1 MELRRLGTSDIEIT
15 PIVLGTWGIG
25 GWWWGGSDDKQ
36 AAEAINRAID
46 LGVNCIDTAPVYGFG
61 RAERVVGDAISG
73 RRDEVVIATK
83 CGLRWDL
90 EEGQHFFDDD
100 TKEAGEVSVYRNLSR
115 DSIFTE
121 VEASLERLGVNHID
135 LYQCHWPE
143 ETTETEETMSA
154 LMELLEQDVIGAIG
168 VSNFNLEQ
176 HKECLRHGHLHSSQ
190 PRFSLLM
197 RDSITD
203 VIPFC
208 HDQDIATLVYSPL
221 EQGLLTGK
229 IDTETEFAEGDKRPL
244 NNPWFTEDAM
254 KQALEVIDNTIRP
267 IAADH
272 DATIAQVTIATT
284 IALEG
289 ITGALLGCRQPK
301 HVQENVGAAEVNLS
315 EDEIAR
321 IVDAFSHLEPQKG
334 FG

>member
-25 GWWWGGSDDKQ
+25 GWWWGGSDDEQ
-36 AAEAINRAID
+36 AKEAINRALD
-46 LGVNCIDTAPVYGFG
+46 LGANCIDTAPAYGFG
-61 RAERVVGDAISG
+61 HAEKLIGEAIKG
-73 RRDEVVIATK
+73 RRDEVYLATK

-100 TKEAGEVSVYRNLSR
+100 TEQAGEVSVYRCLSR
-115 DSIFTE
+115 DSIMTE
-121 VEASLERLGVNHID
+121 VERSLERLGVEHID
-135 LYQCHWPE
+135 LYQCHWPDPTTPIE
-143 ETTETEETMSA
+143 ESMGA
-154 LMELLEQDVIGAIG
+154 LMELLDQGVIGAVG
-168 VSNFNLEQ
+168 VSNFDLDQ
-176 HKECLRHGHLHSSQ
+176 HRECLRHGHLHSSQ

-197 RDSITD
+197 NESLTT

-208 HDQDIATLVYSPL
+208 HEHDIATLVYSPL

-229 IDTETEFAEGDKRPL
+229 IDTSTEFSEGDKRPDK
-244 NNPWFTEDAM
+244 NPWFAEDAM
-254 KQALEVIDNTIRP
+254 KKALEMIDETLRP
-267 IAADH
+267 IAKEH
-272 DATIAQVTIATT
+272 DATVAQVTIATT

-301 HVQENVGAAEVNLS
+301 HVEENIGAAELELS
-315 EDEIAR
+315 DEEIAR
-321 IVDAFSHLEPQKG
+321 IVEAFSGLEPQQG